1 MIRFEARHLSFL
13 EDWGGIRLNYVGS
26 LINLFNSHNNN
37 GSYKS
42 SDKVYTPSVRNWVF
56 DGTFLDPD
64 RLPPGT
70 PFIQEI

>member
-42 SDKVYTPSVRNWVF
+42 SDKVYTPPVRNWVF
-56 DGTFLDPD
+56 DATFLDPD